1 MQRLVDRIERDAN
14 YLGKGI
20 IKMDSFLNHQV
31 DVELAEQMAEEFCM
45 RFSELPAVTKVITVE
60 TSGIPVAVF
69 VARQL
74 GVPMLFARKS
84 KSLLMQENYYTAET
98 VSRTRQT
105 KTGLYISGEYL
116 TADDDILF
124 IDDFLA
130 TGQSNIALMEIIRQ
144 SGAKVHGL
152 GYIVEKPQ
160 EGGRE
165 KLAQF
170 GVQIE
175 SLATVTWQGD
185 ALKVL
190 VG

>member
-1 MQRLVDRIERDAN
+1 MQRLVERIERDAN

-20 IKMDSFLNHQV
+20 VKMDSFLNHQV
-31 DVELAEQMAEEFCM
+31 DVELAENMAEAFCA
-45 RFSELPAVTKVITVE
+45 RFSELPEVTKVITVE

-84 KSLLMQENYYTAET
+84 KSLLMQENYYIAET

-105 KTGLYISGEYL
+105 KTGLYISSEYL
-116 TADDDILF
+116 TADDDVLF

-130 TGQSNIALMEIIRQ
+130 TGQSSMALMDIIKQ

-165 KLAQF
+165 RLAQF

-175 SLATVTWQGD
+175 SLAAVTWQDDELEVSIG
-185 ALKVL
+185 
-190 VG
+190 